1 MSRVFHTSISSA
13 SYLEYDT
20 SSNQIVYKTTMY
32 NPKTCSQ
39 EMREVTI
46 DEEEWLAIIK
56 YGEQAGFQ
64 S

>member
-1 MSRVFHTSISSA
+1 MRVFHKSISSA
-13 SYLEYDT
+13 SYLEFDT
-20 SSNQIVYKTTMY
+20 ASHQIIYQTTMY

-56 YGEQAGFQ
+56 YGENAGFQ